1 MFYCDAIFQSCL
13 FWHEETTFMGTKS
26 AMINSVLEIR
36 QNNEF
41 MRMRILL
48 RIFIK
53 KKQVS

>member
-1 MFYCDAIFQSCL
+1 
-13 FWHEETTFMGTKS
+13 MGTKS

-48 RIFIK
+48 RIFMK